1 MNLLEQSEQGH
12 LLRCN
17 LMRLLVSGVAANRQL
32 ALTMMETGGVPM
44 VAIRELRKLLKG
56 HDSRYPGP
64 PTTDVEVQLER
75 LLDAGMAAL
84 PQNLQTC
91 LRSWR
96 DPEIESGKGTKQRL
110 AWDQPETFEKTVS
123 EGLITWEQWADFW
136 RIDDSWL
143 METCLTGILLR
154 QGYLLH
160 PTDFLQKHPSGHA
173 MRKPWLGQLLS
184 DHPDFDF
191 QLACLKLLLDGNTL
205 NLSGTSLTEVPDA
218 ACKIENIEA
227 IAIGGTSID
236 RLPQCLLTR
245 IQRVEGRKS
254 QIRAIEMQAME
265 DGHPN
270 GPIRRRAFMRIGL
283 AHYEAKNFDSAFH
296 FLHASTTQ
304 DGSSPLKQRGWSDYM
319 AALFGS
325 AIETGHWDVAV
336 SVLDAMASNAHD
348 PHPATKWKGWDVWN
362 GLILIAGVEAKFV
375 GTIHTLLFQNFTNPN
390 EHVGFPWVYHW
401 AHIFERLLYERSLD
415 TALAFLRRAMTLHP
429 TMTLQMFRW
438 NRILCHFKH
447 LSQWTEIWR
456 LLHFIDSEE
465 CHLLPG
471 TTDEG
476 LNDPRTMKDAFL
488 ALSALHELDLMN
500 RYFGRMIRKYQ
511 NVLRKGNKVDAW
523 SRRTWANRMHMMWR
537 VLQSHSPHHRP
548 VAIRLTI
555 Q

>member
-1 MNLLEQSEQGH
+1 MNLREQSEHGH

-32 ALTMMETGGVPM
+32 ALAMMETGGVPM

-56 HDSRYPGP
+56 HDSQYPGP

-96 DPEIESGKGTKQRL
+96 DPEIESGKGTKQRF

-143 METCLTGILLR
+143 IETCLTGILLR

-173 MRKPWLGQLLS
+173 IRKPWLGQLLS

-205 NLSGTSLTEVPDA
+205 NLSGTNLTEVPDA

-236 RLPQCLLTR
+236 RLPQCLLAR

-254 QIRAIEMQAME
+254 QVRAIEIQAME
-265 DGHPN
+265 DGQPD
-270 GPIRRRAFMRIGL
+270 GPLRRRAFIRIGL
-283 AHYEAKNFDSAFH
+283 AHYEAQTKI
-296 FLHASTTQ
+296 
-304 DGSSPLKQRGWSDYM
+304 Y
-319 AALFGS
+319 
-325 AIETGHWDVAV
+325 VAQ
-336 SVLDAMASNAHD
+336 SWERVLDQA
-348 PHPATKWKGWDVWN
+348 
-362 GLILIAGVEAKFV
+362 
-375 GTIHTLLFQNFTNPN
+375 
-390 EHVGFPWVYHW
+390 
-401 AHIFERLLYERSLD
+401 
-415 TALAFLRRAMTLHP
+415 
-429 TMTLQMFRW
+429 
-438 NRILCHFKH
+438 
-447 LSQWTEIWR
+447 
-456 LLHFIDSEE
+456 
-465 CHLLPG
+465 
-471 TTDEG
+471 
-476 LNDPRTMKDAFL
+476 
-488 ALSALHELDLMN
+488 
-500 RYFGRMIRKYQ
+500 
-511 NVLRKGNKVDAW
+511 
-523 SRRTWANRMHMMWR
+523 
-537 VLQSHSPHHRP
+537 
-548 VAIRLTI
+548 
-555 Q
+555 